1 MHRLTKKMVFQ
12 SHLEIEMMI
21 KRKIHVLK
29 GQRNRAQGNAL
40 GLEIGER
47 IVREFTFI
55 GEKFIFR
62 TSVRT
67 SCFPKMMSCNSVRRK
82 LSALFNEFSR
92 TVFVILFYPGRCPG
106 LIYIGLSG
114 R

>member
-1 MHRLTKKMVFQ
+1 MFNENKK
-12 SHLEIEMMI
+12 
-21 KRKIHVLK
+21 VLK
-29 GQRNRAQGNAL
+29 GLHILAQGKRRRSVAL
-40 GLEIGER
+40 GWGTGKK
-47 IVREFTFI
+47 IVRVKTFI
-55 GEKFIFR
+55 KEKVLFQ
-62 TSVRT
+62 TSVMT

-106 LIYIGLSG
+106 LIYIRLSG